1 YRNTREIIGTA
12 LAVAGDSDVDDLG
25 EAFRRGD
32 AIAEASRQGAKP
44 LLVRAADLDGQL
56 DELVRQMNEL
66 TATDR
71 IGPGD
76 VAVLVPTNWMVERVM
91 RHLEQ
96 PGAGFKTQSLA
107 QYDGQPNDMVKVGT
121 YHRGKGLE
129 FKAVFLPG
137 LSRDTFPRQPREGLS
152 PEEAAEARELEISAL
167 FVAMTRAR
175 DVLVVLY
182 DGEPSEV
189 LAGRKD
195 RFDHLEVV

>member
-1 YRNTREIIGTA
+1 RVEYHCSTYRIVT
-12 LAVAGDSDVDDLG
+12 
-25 EAFRRGD
+25 GD
-32 AIAEASRQGAKP
+32 A
-44 LLVRAADLDGQL
+44 
-56 DELVRQMNEL
+56 
-66 TATDR
+66 
-71 IGPGD
+71 
-76 VAVLVPTNWMVERVM
+76 AVLGTTNLMVERVM

-137 LSRDTFPRQPREGLS
+137 LSRDTFPRQPQEGLS

-182 DGEPSEV
+182 DGKPSEV
-189 LAGRKD
+189 LAARKD
-195 RFDHLEVV
+195 RFDHVEAL